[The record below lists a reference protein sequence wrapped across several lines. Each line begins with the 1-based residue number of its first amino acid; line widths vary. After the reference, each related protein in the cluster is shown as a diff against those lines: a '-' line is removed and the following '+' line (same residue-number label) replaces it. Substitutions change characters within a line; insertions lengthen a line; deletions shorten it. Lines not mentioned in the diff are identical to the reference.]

1 MITTNNVRIAQG
13 KKAFYIDEQK
23 IVGERLRRAREA
35 RGLTL
40 EQVAIAAGVTVH
52 NMHCYEQG
60 SPAPPDVLIKLACEV
75 YRGSLHDIVY
85 SSPVDAGMQRMSHSS
100 ASTSTS

>member
-1 MITTNNVRIAQG
+1 MIMANNVKIAQG

-23 IVGERLRRAREA
+23 IVGERLRQAREA

-60 SPAPPDVLIKLACEV
+60 SPAPPDVLVKLAYEV
-75 YRGSLHDIVY
+75 LGGSV
-85 SSPVDAGMQRMSHSS
+85 VV
-100 ASTSTS
+100 